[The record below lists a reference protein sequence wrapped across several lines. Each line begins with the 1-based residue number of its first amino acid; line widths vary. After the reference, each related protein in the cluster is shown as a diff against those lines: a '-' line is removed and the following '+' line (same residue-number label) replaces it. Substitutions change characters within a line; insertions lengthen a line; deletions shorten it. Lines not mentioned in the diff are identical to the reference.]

1 MSKFKE
7 VIKYIILLLVFV
19 MISIVFELLIFNH
32 ELLFLDD
39 SKKIIEIKDYQE
51 EITDHSKKI
60 SFDLENQYV
69 NKLRITYQAEEK
81 VKFTLNYKE
90 EDYYHN
96 FKNHKI
102 EDSFDSEVEEEV
114 NNIRS
119 KVKHVEILYETDS
132 NLEIDSIIV
141 DNELE
146 LNMFRIFFMTMCFI
160 LFYVLYRFYQKDGNV
175 YNIHRYFVLVGLL
188 IGVTIIVLQPATT
201 YYSWDDQIHFLN
213 IYEIFDANGKWDVG
227 EVAMIDSDPV
237 GRDSISSI
245 EEQVNMNEY
254 LNIDKTGNYMSFR
267 SRFIPYNKIAYLPSA
282 IGFHLCKIINL
293 PFVVCFK
300 VGKFMNLLAYLL
312 IFGYAIKIAT
322 SFKRFLVVLG
332 LIPTNLFLATQYSY
346 DPAVVSGL
354 TLGIILLYN
363 VITNKESKVD
373 FKFMILFIGSM
384 LYGCFP
390 KAVYAPF
397 ILLFLLIPKDK
408 FKNKKLCSYAKVGII
423 IITILMMATFVLPT
437 VSSTTVADPRGGAT
451 SVTDQ
456 LKLILNN
463 PIGYIYV
470 LKDTMID
477 EFFNN
482 FIGKK
487 AIINFSYMKE
497 PSDNLYYIY
506 LLLIII
512 VGIIENFKGENFKKF
527 SRLFCFVLLTGVVV
541 LIWTA
546 LYLSFTPVGLTTI
559 NGVQARYF
567 LPLLLPLFL
576 CIKPKNIYLKN
587 FSKKY
592 DLLVLLVPIVVLLL
606 VIFSSIL
613 VPYCF

>member
-160 LFYVLYRFYQKDGNV
+160 LFYVLYRFYQKDGNA

>member
-51 EITDHSKKI
+51 EITDHSKRI

-102 EDSFDSEVEEEV
+102 EDSFDSEVEEAV

-119 KVKHVEILYETDS
+119 KVKNVEILYETDS

-160 LFYVLYRFYQKDGNV
+160 LVYVLYRFYQKDGNV

-188 IGVTIIVLQPATT
+188 IGGTIIVLQPATT

-227 EVAMIDSDPV
+227 EVTMIDSDPV

-408 FKNKKLCSYAKVGII
+408 FKSKKLCNYAKVGII

-456 LKLILNN
+456 LKLILTN
-463 PIGYIYV
+463 PIGYIKV

-477 EFFNN
+477 EFFDN

-512 VGIIENFKGENFKKF
+512 IGIVENFKGENFKKF

-576 CIKPKNIYLKN
+576 CIKPKNMYLKD
-587 FSKKY
+587 FSRKY
-592 DLLVLLVPIVVLLL
+592 DLFVLLVPIVVLLL

>member
-1 MSKFKE
+1 MDKFKE

>member
-613 VPYCF
+613 VPFCF